1 MKVSDITSR
10 ARILLNDQDGTRWL
24 DNELVSWI
32 NDAQKLI
39 ALTRPDASVSNA
51 ALTLVAGTKQ
61 SIPAA
66 GFRLLDV
73 VRNLAADG
81 TTGGRSIRHV
91 DREVLD
97 SQDPLWHT
105 TTTSGTIKHF
115 IYDNRDPKN
124 FYVYPPAIAG
134 TKVEAMYSVAP
145 TEIIYD
151 GTNATTI
158 ANTLATN
165 LTVSDI
171 YLEAVLNYVMYRSYS
186 KDAEFSQNPQLAAGY
201 LQTVYSMLGIKTQ
214 KDVAFSP
221 DLNSKGSMPNAAA
234 IQAGGV

>member
-1 MKVSDITSR
+1 MKVSDIISR

-39 ALTRPDASVSNA
+39 ALVRPDSSVSNSTV
-51 ALTLVAGTKQ
+51 TLVAGTKQ
-61 SIPAA
+61 SIPAG
-66 GFRLLDV
+66 GFRLLDII
-73 VRNLAADG
+73 RNIALDG
-81 TTGGRSIRHV
+81 ITGGRSIRVV

-97 SQDPLWHT
+97 SQDPMWHT
-105 TTTSGTIKHF
+105 TTAAGTIKHF
-115 IYDNRDPKN
+115 IYDNRNPLAY
-124 FYVYPPAIAG
+124 YVYPPAIAG
-134 TKVEAMYSVAP
+134 TKIEVMYSVSP
-145 TEIIYD
+145 TEIVYNSGNVA
-151 GTNATTI
+151 GTM
-158 ANTLATN
+158 NTD
-165 LTVSDI
+165 LTVADI
-171 YLEAVLNYVMYRSYS
+171 YLESVLNYAMYRAYS

-221 DLNSKGSMPNAAA
+221 DLNSKGAMPNAAA

>member
-24 DNELVSWI
+24 DNELISWI

-39 ALTRPDASVSNA
+39 ALTRPDASVSNS

-61 SIPAA
+61 AIPAA

-73 VRNLAADG
+73 VRNLAVDG
-81 TTGGRSIRHV
+81 VTGGRSIRHV

-105 TTTSGTIKHF
+105 TTASGTIKHF

-134 TKVEAMYSVAP
+134 TKIEAMYSVAP
-145 TEIIYD
+145 TEIVYNAGD
-151 GTNATTI
+151 LSGTLN
-158 ANTLATN
+158 TN

-186 KDAEFSQNPQLAAGY
+186 KDAEFAQNPQLAAGY

>member
-1 MKVSDITSR
+1 VKVSDIISR

-39 ALTRPDASVSNA
+39 ALVRPDSSVSNSTV
-51 ALTLVAGTKQ
+51 TLVAGTKQ
-61 SIPAA
+61 SIPAG
-66 GFRLLDV
+66 GFRLLDII
-73 VRNLAADG
+73 RNIALDG
-81 TTGGRSIRHV
+81 ITGGRSIRVV

-97 SQDPLWHT
+97 SQDPMWHT
-105 TTTSGTIKHF
+105 TTAAGTIKHF
-115 IYDNRDPKN
+115 IYDNRNPLAY
-124 FYVYPPAIAG
+124 YVYPPAIAG
-134 TKVEAMYSVAP
+134 TKIEVMYSVSP
-145 TEIIYD
+145 TEIVYNSGNVA
-151 GTNATTI
+151 GTM
-158 ANTLATN
+158 NTD
-165 LTVSDI
+165 LTVADI
-171 YLEAVLNYVMYRSYS
+171 YLESVLNYAMYRAYS

-221 DLNSKGSMPNAAA
+221 DLNSKGAMPNAAA

>member
-24 DNELVSWI
+24 DNELVAWI

-39 ALTRPDASVSNA
+39 AMTRPDASVANG
-51 ALTLVAGTKQ
+51 ALTLIVGTKQ
-61 SIPAA
+61 SIPAG

-73 VRNLAADG
+73 IRNLSADG

-97 SQDPLWHT
+97 SQDPMWHT
-105 TTTSGTIKHF
+105 TTAAGTIKHF
-115 IYDNRDPKN
+115 IYDNRDPRN

-145 TEIIYD
+145 TEIVYNSV
-151 GTNATTI
+151 TPATTL
-158 ANTLATN
+158 NTD

>member
-1 MKVSDITSR
+1 MKVSDIIDR

-24 DNELVSWI
+24 DGELVSWI

-39 ALTRPDASVSNA
+39 ALTRPDASVSTGPV
-51 ALTLVAGTKQ
+51 TLVSGTKQ
-61 SIPAA
+61 SIPSG

-73 VRNLAADG
+73 IRNLGADG
-81 TTGGRSIRHV
+81 VTGGRAIRIV
-91 DREVLD
+91 DREVMD
-97 SQDPLWHT
+97 SQDPFWHSAIA
-105 TTTSGTIKHF
+105 SGTIKHF
-115 IYDNRDPKN
+115 IYDNRNPLVY
-124 FYVYPPAIAG
+124 YVYPPAQVG
-134 TKVEAMYSVAP
+134 TKIEIMYSVAP
-145 TEIIYD
+145 AEIVYNVASPQ
-151 GTNATTI
+151 TAL
-158 ANTLATN
+158 NTV

-171 YLEAVLNYVMYRSYS
+171 YLESVLNYLMYRAYS

-221 DLNSKGSMPNAAA
+221 DLNSKGASPNAAA

>member
-1 MKVSDITSR
+1 MKVSDIITR

-24 DNELVSWI
+24 DTELVSWI

-39 ALTRPDASVSNA
+39 SMTRPDASVANQ

-61 SIPAA
+61 AIPAS

-73 VRNLAADG
+73 VRNIGVDG
-81 TTGGRSIRHV
+81 VTGGRSIRIV
-91 DREVLD
+91 DRVVMD
-97 SQDPLWHT
+97 TQDRMWHT
-105 TTTSGTIKHF
+105 STASGTIIHF

-124 FYVYPPAIAG
+124 FYVYPPAVAG
-134 TKVEAMYSVAP
+134 TKIEVMYSVSP
-145 TEIIYD
+145 TEIVYNVV
-151 GTNATTI
+151 TPATTL
-158 ANTLATN
+158 NTD

-171 YLEAVLNYVMYRSYS
+171 YLESVLNYVMSRCYS
-186 KDAEFSQNPQLAAGY
+186 KDAEFSQNPQLAGGY

-221 DLNSKGSMPNAAA
+221 DLNSKGSMPSAAA

>member
-1 MKVSDITSR
+1 MKVSDIITR

-39 ALTRPDASVSNA
+39 ALVRPDSSVSNSTV
-51 ALTLVAGTKQ
+51 TLVVGTKQ
-61 SIPAA
+61 SIPTG

-73 VRNLAADG
+73 IRNMNVDG
-81 TTGGRSIRHV
+81 ITGGRSIRAV

-97 SQDPLWHT
+97 SQDPMWHT

-115 IYDNRDPKN
+115 IYDNRNPLAY
-124 FYVYPPAIAG
+124 YVYPPAIAG
-134 TKVEAMYSVAP
+134 TKIEIMYSVAP
-145 TEIIYD
+145 TEITY
-151 GTNATTI
+151 NAGNVSATM
-158 ANTLATN
+158 NTD

-171 YLEAVLNYVMYRSYS
+171 YLESVLNYVMYRAYS

-221 DLNSKGSMPNAAA
+221 DLNSKGTMPNVAAV
-234 IQAGGV
+234 QAGGV

>member
-39 ALTRPDASVSNA
+39 ALTRPDASVANQS
-51 ALTLVAGTKQ
+51 LTLVVGTKQ
-61 SIPAA
+61 SIPAS

-73 VRNLAADG
+73 VRNLGVDG
-81 TTGGRSIRHV
+81 VTGGRSIRHV

-97 SQDPLWHT
+97 SQDPMWHAS
-105 TTTSGTIKHF
+105 TTSGTIKHF

-124 FYVYPPAIAG
+124 FYVYPPAVAG
-134 TKVEAMYSVAP
+134 TKIEVMYSVAP
-145 TEIIYD
+145 TEIVYNSV
-151 GTNATTI
+151 TPNTTL
-158 ANTLATN
+158 NTDLS
-165 LTVSDI
+165 VSDI

>member
-1 MKVSDITSR
+1 MNVNDVLSR

-24 DNELVSWI
+24 DTELVSWL

-39 ALTRPDASVSNA
+39 AMTRPDASVSNSTV
-51 ALTLVAGTKQ
+51 TLVGGTKQ
-61 SIPAA
+61 ALPTG

-73 VRNLAADG
+73 IRNILTNG
-81 TTGGRSIRHV
+81 SGGRSIRIV

-97 SQDPLWHT
+97 SQDPMWHAST
-105 TTTSGTIKHF
+105 QSGTIKHF
-115 IYDNRDPKN
+115 IYDNRDPKTY
-124 FYVYPPAIAG
+124 YVYPASAAG
-134 TKVEAMYSVAP
+134 TKIEIMYSVSP
-145 TEIIYD
+145 TEIVYN
-151 GTNATTI
+151 GTDSSTI
-158 ANTLATN
+158 AASLAAV

-171 YLEAVLNYVMYRSYS
+171 YLEAVLNYVMYRAYS

-221 DLNSKGSMPNAAA
+221 DLNSKGSSPNSAAL
-234 IQAGGV
+234 QAGGV

>member
-1 MKVSDITSR
+1 MKVNDVLSR

-24 DNELVSWI
+24 DSELISWL

-39 ALTRPDASVSNA
+39 AMTRPDASVSNSPV
-51 ALTLVAGTKQ
+51 TLVAGTKQ
-61 SIPAA
+61 ALPTG

-73 VRNLAADG
+73 IRNISANGA
-81 TTGGRSIRHV
+81 GGRSIRIV

-97 SQDPLWHT
+97 SQDPMWHT
-105 TTTSGTIKHF
+105 STESATIKHF
-115 IYDNRDPKN
+115 IYDNRDPKTY
-124 FYVYPPAIAG
+124 YVYPASAAG
-134 TKVEAMYSVAP
+134 TKIEIMYSVSPA
-145 TEIIYD
+145 EIVYN
-151 GTNATTI
+151 GTNSATI
-158 ANTLATN
+158 AATLDIV

-171 YLEAVLNYVMYRSYS
+171 YLEAVLNYVMYRAYS

-221 DLNSKGSMPNAAA
+221 DLNSKGASPSAAL
-234 IQAGGV
+234 QAGGV

>member
-1 MKVSDITSR
+1 MKANDVISR

-24 DNELVSWI
+24 DGELTSWI

-39 ALTRPDASVSNA
+39 AMTRPDASVSNSTV
-51 ALTLVAGTKQ
+51 TLAAGTKQ
-61 SIPAA
+61 TLPTS

-73 VRNLAADG
+73 VRNISATGA
-81 TTGGRSIRHV
+81 GGRAIRYV
-91 DREVLD
+91 DREVMD
-97 SQDPLWHT
+97 SQDPFWHGST
-105 TTTSGTIKHF
+105 EKDIIKHY

-124 FYVYPPAIAG
+124 YYVYPPAVAG
-134 TKVEAMYSVAP
+134 TKIEIMYSVSPA
-145 TEIIYD
+145 EVVYD

-158 ANTLATN
+158 AASLNTV

-171 YLEAVLNYVMYRSYS
+171 YLEAVLNYVMYRAYS

-221 DLNSKGSMPNAAA
+221 DLNSKGAMPSPG

>member
-1 MKVSDITSR
+1 MKVSDITLR

-24 DNELVSWI
+24 DNELVAWI

-39 ALTRPDASVSNA
+39 AMTRPDSSVSNS
-51 ALTLVAGTKQ
+51 ALTLVVGSKQ

-73 VRNLAADG
+73 VRNLSADG
-81 TTGGRSIRHV
+81 VTGGRSIRLV

-97 SQDPLWHT
+97 SQDPMWHT
-105 TTTSGTIKHF
+105 STASATIKHF

-124 FYVYPPAIAG
+124 FYVYPPAVAG
-134 TKVEAMYSVAP
+134 TKIEAMYSVSP
-145 TEIIYD
+145 SEIVYD
-151 GTNATTI
+151 AVTPATTL
-158 ANTLATN
+158 NTS
-165 LTVSDI
+165 LTVSDV

-221 DLNSKGSMPNAAA
+221 DLNSKGSMPSAAA
-234 IQAGGV
+234 LQAGGV